1 VVLLI
6 GAVVALATNFFRA
19 IHAASTNQE
28 EVAFEIQKGEGVR
41 VVAGRLRDAGLLD
54 WPRWFALQAHWKGV
68 AGKLKFGEYLIPP
81 HTSVDRLIALFVSGK
96 VRKHSFTIVEGW
108 NAEQVLLK
116 LSEHPALVHRTEP
129 LSRLPLLAEVGL
141 SGSHPEGRF
150 LPDTYVFPKGYSE
163 LDLLRKAREKM
174 DLALESEWQKRQPGL
189 PYARPY
195 DALIMASI
203 VEKETAIDAERPLV
217 AGVFVRRLLRGMRL
231 QADPTVIYGMGKDYR
246 GDITRDALR
255 RDTPYN
261 TYTRSG
267 LPPTPIAMP
276 GLASLHAALNPDQSD
291 NVYFVA
297 AGDGSHVFTS
307 NLADHER
314 AVSSFLR
321 KRRE

>member
-1 VVLLI
+1 
-6 GAVVALATNFFRA
+6 
-19 IHAASTNQE
+19 
-28 EVAFEIQKGEGVR
+28 
-41 VVAGRLRDAGLLD
+41 
-54 WPRWFALQAHWKGV
+54 
-68 AGKLKFGEYLIPP
+68 
-81 HTSVDRLIALFVSGK
+81 
-96 VRKHSFTIVEGW
+96 
-108 NAEQVLLK
+108 
-116 LSEHPALVHRTEP
+116 
-129 LSRLPLLAEVGL
+129 
-141 SGSHPEGRF
+141 
-150 LPDTYVFPKGYSE
+150 
-163 LDLLRKAREKM
+163 
-174 DLALESEWQKRQPGL
+174 
-189 PYARPY
+189 
-195 DALIMASI
+195 
-203 VEKETAIDAERPLV
+203 
-217 AGVFVRRLLRGMRL
+217 MRL